1 MKSRYVFATI
11 ITIVL
16 VLVSIALLQVVSAN
30 NPGGWTKSW
39 VGPASGDWGNAAN
52 WSEGTLPA
60 PSDTVY
66 IGPGNSVTISSSS
79 GTDIVWLHSDS
90 PLTISGGTLN
100 ISSTTVESVIE
111 SSFTLSGGE
120 LTGSGNVTIG
130 GLFTWALGSGGSAP
144 MTGTGE
150 TTANGGI
157 NITSGWYIRL
167 YRTLNN
173 AGTATFSGGYP
184 FTIEAGGTFNNLE
197 GATFDYRSDAIIQ
210 GSGAFNNYGTFSRTT
225 SALTGP
231 ISSPFNN
238 YSSGTVNV
246 DSGTLSF
253 RGNGTHEGAFDVDPA
268 GTLDFNSGTIALSAN
283 SSVTGAG
290 AIKFTGATVTVAGT
304 YNPSGPTTISGGTV
318 NFNSAVTPNALT
330 LSGGELTGSGNV
342 TIGGLFTW
350 ALGSGGSAPM
360 TGTGET
366 TANGGINITSGWYI
380 RLYRTLNNAGT
391 ATFSG
396 GYPFTIE
403 AGGTFNNLEGATFD
417 YRSDAIIQGSGA
429 FNNYGTFSRTTSA
442 LTGPISSPF
451 NNYSSGTVNVDSGTL
466 SFRGNG
472 THEGAFDV
480 DPAGTLDFNSGTIAL
495 SANSSVTGAG
505 AIKFTGA
512 TVTVAGTYNPS
523 GPTTISGGTVNF
535 NSAVTPNAL
544 TLSGGELTGSG
555 NVTIGGLFTWA
566 LGSGGSAPMTG
577 TGETTA
583 NGGINITSGWYIR
596 LYRTL
601 NNAGTATFSGG
612 YHFYIETGG
621 TFNNLAGATFNY
633 GSDTGQTYG
642 PGNFNNAG
650 TFNTTNTGTA
660 HINCPFNNTGDVVV
674 VSGVLSFGG
683 AYTQT
688 GGSITLKI
696 GGTTPG
702 SAANNYDQVQ
712 VSGAATLSGALTVTL
727 VGSPTFVPSAGDT
740 FTIMKYL
747 SHSGTFATANLPAL
761 GAGLAWG
768 AVAYNSGSVVLS
780 VVVNNPP
787 TAVSD
792 AYSTN
797 EDTALIVAPS
807 GVLANDSDAEGY
819 SITAVKVSDPSHG
832 AVTLNSN
839 GSFTYTP
846 EANYN
851 GSDSFTY
858 RAYDGTDYSSTVT
871 VAITVNAVNDAP
883 SFTKGPDQTVLEDAG
898 LQTVNTWATGLSAG
912 PSDESGQVLDFIVS
926 NNNNSL
932 FSAQPAIAA
941 NGTLTFTPA
950 ANANGTATVT
960 VSIHDSG
967 GISNGGVDTS
977 GTQTF
982 TVTVTSVNDPPVAA
996 DDAAYSTDE
1005 NAELNQAAPG
1015 VLGNDTDIDGN
1026 PLTAVLVSN
1035 VSHGTLVL
1043 KADGSFT
1050 YTPAAGFTGSDS
1062 FTCKANDGTA
1072 DSNVVT
1078 VTIEV
1083 TQPEPPTIS
1092 SLDHLKAA
1100 PGETIRVV
1108 ITGTKLGGATEVDFG
1123 PGVTVE
1129 GLTIDSA
1136 SQITVDVKVASDAQS
1151 GSRDVTVTT
1160 PQGVA
1165 TLTDAFTVKKA
1176 PSGGT
1181 PVWIWPVAALAVIAA
1196 GAGGFFLFFL
1206 LPRRRAKK
1214 AD

>member
-1 MKSRYVFATI
+1 MKSRYVFVG
-11 ITIVL
+11 IVVIAL
-16 VLVSIALLQVVSAN
+16 VLVSIGLLQVVSADYRIN
-30 NPGGWTKSW
+30 TTKTW
-39 VGPASGDWGNAAN
+39 VGGDGNWETAAN
-52 WSEGTLPA
+52 WN
-60 PSDTVY
+60 PSGVPDVGDDV
-66 IGPGNSVTISSSS
+66 IINGGSVTISSPQSVTS
-79 GTDIVWLHSDS
+79 
-90 PLTISGGTLN
+90 LTFNGTLTGAGDLA
-100 ISSTTVESVIE
+100 IS
-111 SSFTLSGGE
+111 
-120 LTGSGNVTIG
+120 
-130 GLFTWALGSGGSAP
+130 GLFTWSGGT
-144 MTGTGE
+144 MDGTGV

-157 NITSGWYIRL
+157 DITTTNWKHL
-167 YRTLNN
+167 QRTLNN
-173 AGTATFSGGYP
+173 TSGNTATYVTGAVSFSIEAGGIFNNQPGATFNHQTDGTLVGDATFNNAGIFNRTTGAGTAT
-184 FTIEAGGTFNNLE
+184 
-197 GATFDYRSDAIIQ
+197 
-210 GSGAFNNYGTFSRTT
+210 
-225 SALTGP
+225 
-231 ISSPFNN
+231 ISVPFNN
-238 YSSGTVNV
+238 TGTVNV
-246 DSGTLSF
+246 NSGILTLQN
-253 RGNGTHEGAFDVDPA
+253 NGTHTGTFNVADGKTLAFSGGTHLLNATTRIEGT
-268 GTLDFNSGTIALSAN
+268 GTTTFGTTVNVAD
-283 SSVTGAG
+283 
-290 AIKFTGATVTVAGT
+290 TVTLGNAA
-304 YNPSGPTTISGGTV
+304 ISGGTV
-318 NFNSAVTPNALT
+318 TIAGDVTATTLT
-330 LSGGELTGSGNV
+330 LSSTLTGTGNLA
-342 TIGGLFTW
+342 ISGLFTW
-350 ALGSGGSAPM
+350 SAGTMSGAGF
-360 TGTGET
+360 T
-366 TANGGINITSGWYI
+366 TANGGIDITTTNWKH
-380 RLYRTLNNAGT
+380 LQRTLNNTSGHTATYVTGAVSFSIEAGGIFNNQAGATFNHQTDGTLVGDATFNNAGIFNRTTGAGT
-391 ATFSG
+391 AT
-396 GYPFTIE
+396 
-403 AGGTFNNLEGATFD
+403 
-417 YRSDAIIQGSGA
+417 
-429 FNNYGTFSRTTSA
+429 
-442 LTGPISSPF
+442 ISVPF
-451 NNYSSGTVNVDSGTL
+451 NNTGTVNVNSGILTL
-466 SFRGNG
+466 QNNG
-472 THEGAFDV
+472 THTGTFNVADGKTLAFSGGTHLLNATTRIEGT
-480 DPAGTLDFNSGTIAL
+480 GTTTFGTTVNVAD
-495 SANSSVTGAG
+495 
-505 AIKFTGA
+505 
-512 TVTVAGTYNPS
+512 TVTLGNAA
-523 GPTTISGGTVNF
+523 ISGGTVTI
-535 NSAVTPNAL
+535 AGDVTATTL
-544 TLSGGELTGSG
+544 TLSSTLTGTG
-555 NVTIGGLFTWA
+555 NLAISGLFTWSA
-566 LGSGGSAPMTG
+566 GTMSGAGF
-577 TGETTA
+577 TTA
-583 NGGINITSGWYIR
+583 NGGIDITTTNWKH
-596 LYRTL
+596 LQRTL
-601 NNAGTATFSGG
+601 NNTSGHTATYVTGAVSFSIEAGG
-612 YHFYIETGG
+612 I
-621 TFNNLAGATFNY
+621 FNNQAGATFNH
-633 GSDTGQTYG
+633 QTDG
-642 PGNFNNAG
+642 ALVGDATFNNAG
-650 TFNTTNTGTA
+650 IFNRTTGTGTATISVPFTNTGT
-660 HINCPFNNTGDVVV
+660 
-674 VSGVLSFGG
+674 VSVNSGTLSFAG
-683 AYTQT
+683 AYIQT
-688 GGSITLKI
+688 GTGSSIALDGGSLHISNLLSIPEGALKGSGDITGNVTIGAVGTVDIEL

-702 SAANNYDQVQ
+702 INATDYDQLRIT
-712 VSGAATLSGALTVTL
+712 GAASLAGTLKVTLSAFTPAV
-727 VGSPTFVPSAGDT
+727 GDT
-740 FTIMKYL
+740 FTIIMT
-747 SHSGTFATANLPAL
+747 SGSCTGTFATANLPAL

-851 GSDSFTY
+851 GGDSFTY
-858 RAYDGTDYSSTVT
+858 RAYDGTDYSSPVT

-1206 LPRRRAKK
+1206 LPRRKAKRS
-1214 AD
+1214 

>member
-11 ITIVL
+11 ITIAL
-16 VLVSIALLQVVSAN
+16 VLVSVVLLQVVSADD
-30 NPGGWTKSW
+30 PGGSDKTWD
-39 VGPASGDWGNAAN
+39 GGGGNLDWGTAAN
-52 WSEGTLPA
+52 WSPDGVPDA
-60 PSDTVY
+60 DDTVY
-66 IGPGNSVTISSSS
+66 INAGSGITISSGDRSV
-79 GTDIVWLHSDS
+79 VWLHSDR
-90 PLTISGGTLN
+90 PITISGGSLN

-111 SSFTLSGGE
+111 GSFTLSGGE

-184 FTIEAGGTFNNLE
+184 FYIETGGTFNNLE
-197 GATFDYRSDAIIQ
+197 GATFDYRTDAIIQ
-210 GSGAFNNYGTFSRTT
+210 GTGVFNNYGTFKRTT
-225 SALTGP
+225 STGTGA
-231 ISSPFNN
+231 ISCPFNN
-238 YSSGTVNV
+238 YNPGTVNV
-246 DSGTLSF
+246 ASGTLSF
-253 RGNGTHEGAFDVDPA
+253 RANGTHTGAFDVDPA

-396 GYPFTIE
+396 GYPF
-403 AGGTFNNLEGATFD
+403 
-417 YRSDAIIQGSGA
+417 
-429 FNNYGTFSRTTSA
+429 
-442 LTGPISSPF
+442 
-451 NNYSSGTVNVDSGTL
+451 
-466 SFRGNG
+466 
-472 THEGAFDV
+472 
-480 DPAGTLDFNSGTIAL
+480 
-495 SANSSVTGAG
+495 
-505 AIKFTGA
+505 
-512 TVTVAGTYNPS
+512 
-523 GPTTISGGTVNF
+523 
-535 NSAVTPNAL
+535 
-544 TLSGGELTGSG
+544 
-555 NVTIGGLFTWA
+555 
-566 LGSGGSAPMTG
+566 
-577 TGETTA
+577 
-583 NGGINITSGWYIR
+583 
-596 LYRTL
+596 
-601 NNAGTATFSGG
+601 
-612 YHFYIETGG
+612 YIETGG
-621 TFNNLAGATFNY
+621 TFNNLEGATFNY

-768 AVAYNSGSVVLS
+768 AVDYSSGNSVVLS

-851 GSDSFTY
+851 GGDSFTY
-858 RAYDGTDYSSTVT
+858 RAYDGTDYSSPVT

-941 NGTLTFTPA
+941 NGTLTYTLA
-950 ANANGTATVT
+950 ANANGSATVT
-960 VSIHDSG
+960 VSIHDNG

-982 TVTVTSVNDPPVAA
+982 TITVTSVNDPPVAA

-1043 KADGSFT
+1043 NANGSFTYTPAAGFTGSDSFTCKANDGTTDSNVVTVTITVNEPNEAPVAPTGGVAYSTSENAVLNQAAPGVLENVTDIDGDPLTAILVSDVSHGTLVLNADGSFT

-1123 PGVTVE
+1123 PGVTVQ